1 MATTH
6 ALNGKLTATPYVA
19 GFQPSSDDAKAFK
32 EMFGGNT
39 AAIQWAARMA
49 SYYSSEREEILAPGS
64 SAKKA
69 EEKKAEHVDPVPTG
83 PVTAAP
89 LIANFKK
96 FAGDKSAYFMFINL
110 EYTNDV
116 CNFINGPEGFTPQE
130 ILPLL
135 TNAKESL
142 KLADAYIKI
151 AKTSEKKQDKVR
163 EEIAKL
169 VEDFMD
175 KKVGG
180 CKTLK
185 AEDVKAKIEVDPET
199 AELLAD
205 FLKHVATKEQ
215 KHTTPEMLKAVLA
228 YLPEG
233 FHPADIKSMLTDGD
247 DCDEL
252 LETYV
257 RLAVVPSTEKLRAR
271 TELVTFVESFAE
283 SKGIAPAEAM
293 CF

>member
-1 MATTH
+1 MT
-6 ALNGKLTATPYVA
+6 
-19 GFQPSSDDAKAFK
+19 
-32 EMFGGNT
+32 M
-39 AAIQWAARMA
+39 
-49 SYYSSEREEILAPGS
+49 
-64 SAKKA
+64 
-69 EEKKAEHVDPVPTG
+69 
-83 PVTAAP
+83 TAAP
-89 LIANFKK
+89 LCANFKK
-96 FAGDKSAYFMFINL
+96 FAADKSAYFMSINL
-110 EYTNDV
+110 EYSNDM
-116 CNFINGPEGFTPQE
+116 INIISQAYSPEE
-130 ILPLL
+130 ILVML
-135 TNAKESL
+135 TDHTQCE
-142 KLADAYIKI
+142 KLCDAYIK
-151 AKTSEKKQDKVR
+151 AATTAEKKQEKVR
-163 EEIAKL
+163 AELTKL

-180 CKTLK
+180 CKVLK
-185 AEDVKAKIEVDPET
+185 AEAEKVVVEVDAET
-199 AELLAD
+199 AELIAD
-205 FLKHVATKEQ
+205 FLKHVETKEQ